1 MVLVGMLLNFG
12 AMFIPVLYML
22 AMRFKGSAQRLML
35 IGFGLQLFWSIGVA
49 GLVYMSWRAGNK
61 DYWAGWGLLLPVN
74 IVSLIYYSAVL
85 FVDSR
90 RAKKGQRKPVDG
102 GKA

>member
-1 MVLVGMLLNFG
+1 MVLVGMFLNFG

-35 IGFGLQLFWSIGVA
+35 IGFGLQLFWSAGVA
-49 GLVYMSWRAGNK
+49 ALVWFSWRAGNK

-74 IVSLIYYSAVL
+74 ILSLIYYSTVL
-85 FVDSR
+85 FLDAR
-90 RAKKGQRKPVDG
+90 KAKQGTSG
-102 GKA
+102 GGNSQP